1 MKKKELG
8 ITKGEWIV
16 DYGST
21 HGHVKAVF
29 ENINSYTPTVAL
41 YNYRSKLRNIETTE
55 EELNNAKL
63 IADAGTTA
71 NKCGL
76 LPSEL
81 FQWKHETLMLLK
93 EIANDTERRYR
104 FTSGANWPKWYDKAI
119 NQIEQ

>member
-8 ITKGEWIV
+8 ITKGE
-16 DYGST
+16 
-21 HGHVKAVF
+21 VK
-29 ENINSYTPTVAL
+29 ID
-41 YNYRSKLRNIETTE
+41 RKGGWIETADGRLICECTHCNYQSDAN
-55 EELNNAKL
+55 LVF
-63 IADAGTTA
+63 IADAFNTS

-81 FQWKHETLMLLK
+81 LEWKHETLMLLK

>member
-8 ITKGEWIV
+8 IIDGQYLVRETSTGDYKDRMDIYT
-16 DYGST
+16 DYGFEIAEVMPYA
-21 HGHVKAVF
+21 GNQKA
-29 ENINSYTPTVAL
+29 
-41 YNYRSKLRNIETTE
+41 
-55 EELNNAKL
+55 NATL
-63 IADAGTTA
+63 IADAFNTA

-81 FQWKHETLMLLK
+81 FQWNHETLMLLK

-104 FTSGANWPKWYDKAI
+104 FTSGTNWPKWYDKAI

>member
-1 MKKKELG
+1 MKKKEYL
-8 ITKGEWIV
+8 
-16 DYGST
+16 
-21 HGHVKAVF
+21 
-29 ENINSYTPTVAL
+29 
-41 YNYRSKLRNIETTE
+41 TTE
-55 EELNNAKL
+55 NVGSICIHTPEMDSICDFWKDDEDRSEPFRLSE
-63 IADAGTTA
+63 IALDSFNTA